1 MGSLIFAMCLLAFTA
16 VVFFFKY
23 GQQRVQS
30 QLLEAENLA
39 TQNQAMGIERKATE
53 AERLSRVAQQSAIN
67 NLQKAKEARE
77 MLERAKKSSEL
88 SQKEIVDRLN
98 AQLERE
104 ADARISAE
112 KASAELSRQ
121 RDILNRTVA
130 QTKSDLQRLQ
140 SRKSNDKAY
149 QTRIETMQKLLK
161 QRESEIEAL
170 KKRQA
175 ELERIN
181 ALAKEAQMKT
191 ETEIE
196 RRGGIILLPRY
207 KRILSPNIR
216 HSAN

>member
-1 MGSLIFAMCLLAFTA
+1 MCLLAFTA

-216 HSAN
+216 YSAN